1 MAENQESSELLTK
14 LALIAEGSQNLFTG
28 KASVIFE
35 LREQEYYR
43 VISEIEGDYD
53 KETFKIEIS
62 GTDFIFILDK

>member
-14 LALIAEGSQNLFTG
+14 LALIPEGSQNLFEG
-28 KASVIFE
+28 KSTVVFE

-43 VISEIEGDYD
+43 VISEIEGNYD
-53 KETFKIEIS
+53 NETFKIEIS

>member
-53 KETFKIEIS
+53 KDSFKIDIS